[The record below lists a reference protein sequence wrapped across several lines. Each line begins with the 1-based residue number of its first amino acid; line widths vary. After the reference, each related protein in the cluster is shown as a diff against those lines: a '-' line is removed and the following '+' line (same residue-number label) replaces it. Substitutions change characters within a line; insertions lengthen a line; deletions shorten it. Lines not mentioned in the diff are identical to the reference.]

1 MQSLLNAISSFMG
14 SIFRMCILPGAIL
27 LFAAEIK
34 LAALKK
40 AAEPQRKLSSFTE
53 KMTKMKVDKIIG
65 R

>member
-1 MQSLLNAISSFMG
+1 MKDLYSVVFEFIQKIF
-14 SIFRMCILPGAIL
+14 SIGLVASGIL